1 MRSSQ
6 NGLRAVDYQPADQSS
21 RHTYEHGTPDCA
33 RGQSI
38 LTKPVYGRSSEVP
51 PRVPSS
57 QDRAAT
63 IAEVV
68 SLLPVAAA
76 TLGVAG
82 YRAFTLFAAMPF
94 GLAALPKLRA
104 LGERGED
111 AWGSG
116 TGTTKGGEPAL
127 QH

>member
-1 MRSSQ
+1 MRLADTDNSVRGGQ
-6 NGLRAVDYQPADQSS
+6 RGGCAIEPNGLRAVDYQPADQSS
-21 RHTYEHGTPDCA
+21 RHIYEHGTPDCA

-76 TLGVAG
+76 TLARGV
-82 YRAFTLFAAMPF
+82 
-94 GLAALPKLRA
+94 
-104 LGERGED
+104 
-111 AWGSG
+111 
-116 TGTTKGGEPAL
+116 
-127 QH
+127 Q